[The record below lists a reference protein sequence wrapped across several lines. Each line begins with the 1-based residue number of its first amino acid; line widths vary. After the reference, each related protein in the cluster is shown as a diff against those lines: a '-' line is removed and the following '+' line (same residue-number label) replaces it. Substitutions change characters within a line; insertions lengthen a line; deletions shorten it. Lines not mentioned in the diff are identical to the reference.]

1 MTVTKRHQKELI
13 PVKGVFVLD
22 FSIKLKLRHWWN
34 HAAGGVKYRK
44 HSQDYFNVSSVK
56 GLYEMMRG
64 VDTDYPQFEGF
75 WNNGNAC
82 QREVREGILHLLDP
96 ANRSYHLDADKER
109 VIENN
114 TDYAVVDLETVNHGN
129 GEVIDLSDE
138 QNREAYGKA
147 A

>member
-1 MTVTKRHQKELI
+1 MVSIPTIRSSRASGTTVT
-13 PVKGVFVLD
+13 PV
-22 FSIKLKLRHWWN
+22 SRRS
-34 HAAGGVKYRK
+34 ARA
-44 HSQDYFNVSSVK
+44 S
-56 GLYEMMRG
+56 
-64 VDTDYPQFEGF
+64 
-75 WNNGNAC
+75 
-82 QREVREGILHLLDP
+82 LHLLEP

-114 TDYAVVDLETVNHGN
+114 TDYAVIDLETANHGN